1 MLRMREDAIVV
12 AVNRLLATKGYDAM
26 TVDEV
31 AAEAGLAKASLY
43 KHFTSKEELAG
54 AAMVAVLDRA
64 LAFVD
69 GLRSQ
74 AQLAAVRPV
83 DQLKAVARWAM
94 QTQLEGEMPSLPSQN
109 SSLSE
114 SLKSNDAYMDRLI
127 DLSNKLSIWI
137 AEAQTSGQI
146 NPSLPAGLDPILK
159 KALEKDLYN
168 RYRNGAELAKDLAAV
183 RYQILE
189 DNDPVEDDRH
199 FKELRVLPFFL
210 EFEDI
215 EIWEALRFCVWR
227 NVAEKVTLL
236 AEGDETRSFGI
247 IVQGF
252 VEVSTDGKSICRL
265 GPGEVVGEM
274 AFLHPKTAKRHAS
287 VVTLEPTV
295 FLEVNPSALAL
306 ASEEVQERFQKVL
319 IERVLKRL
327 TEADRILAKM
337 GQNAVTSHGSAPPAS
352 DGKFDLELLP

>member
-1 MLRMREDAIVV
+1 MLRMREDAIVA

-31 AAEAGLAKASLY
+31 AADAGLAKASLY

-64 LAFVD
+64 LAFVE

-146 NPSLPAGLDPILK
+146 QDRFPP
-159 KALEKDLYN
+159 EMVLYTLFA
-168 RYRNGAELAKDLAAV
+168 RAC
-183 RYQILE
+183 
-189 DNDPVEDDRH
+189 DPV
-199 FKELRVLPFFL
+199 VG
-210 EFEDI
+210 
-215 EIWEALRFCVWR
+215 
-227 NVAEKVTLL
+227 LL
-236 AEGDETRSFGI
+236 KDSGQYTHAQI
-247 IVQGF
+247 IDWVMASTFQG
-252 VEVSTDGKSICRL
+252 L
-265 GPGEVVGEM
+265 G
-274 AFLHPKTAKRHAS
+274 S
-287 VVTLEPTV
+287 
-295 FLEVNPSALAL
+295 
-306 ASEEVQERFQKVL
+306 
-319 IERVLKRL
+319 
-327 TEADRILAKM
+327 
-337 GQNAVTSHGSAPPAS
+337 PAAQ
-352 DGKFDLELLP
+352 